1 MLKVV
6 DLDVTGWSGV
16 VAEPSSHAVLLAAV

>member
-16 VAEPSSHAVLLAAV
+16 VADPVPALCC